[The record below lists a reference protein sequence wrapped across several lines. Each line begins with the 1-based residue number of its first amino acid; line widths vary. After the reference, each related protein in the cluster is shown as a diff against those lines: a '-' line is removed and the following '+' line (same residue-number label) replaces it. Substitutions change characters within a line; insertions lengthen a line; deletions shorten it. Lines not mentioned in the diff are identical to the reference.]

1 MNYIIDNWY
10 IIFALT
16 LATVFVLYL
25 VVKFLNMPSSKQL
38 NKVREWLL
46 LAVTNAEKELGSGTG
61 KLKLR
66 YVYDMFLGKFPWI
79 AKVITFEQFSYLVDD
94 ALDEMRELL
103 ATNKAVAQIVNNE
116 IKKENENEQPV

>member
-1 MNYIIDNWY
+1 MNYIVDNWY
-10 IIFALT
+10 IIFSIIILIALFIY
-16 LATVFVLYL
+16 LAI
-25 VVKFLNMPSSKQL
+25 KFFKMPSNKQL

-103 ATNKAVAQIVNNE
+103 ATNKAIAQIVNNE
-116 IKKENENEQPV
+116 TIKENENE

>member
-1 MNYIIDNWY
+1 MNYIIDNWF
-10 IIFALT
+10 IIFGIIILIVMVIYIA
-16 LATVFVLYL
+16 
-25 VVKFLNMPSSKQL
+25 VKFFKMPSSKQL

-46 LAVTNAEKELGSGTG
+46 LAVTTAEKELGSGTG

-94 ALDEMRELL
+94 ALEEMRELL
-103 ATNKAVAQIVNNE
+103 STNKAIAQIVNNE
-116 IKKENENEQPV
+116 KENKNEQPV

>member
-116 IKKENENEQPV
+116 IKKENENEQSV

>member
-79 AKVITFEQFSYLVDD
+79 AKVITFEQFSCLVDD

-116 IKKENENEQPV
+116 IKKENENEQSV

>member
-79 AKVITFEQFSYLVDD
+79 AKAITFEQFSYLVDD

-116 IKKENENEQPV
+116 IKKTNY

>member
-1 MNYIIDNWY
+1 MNYIIDNWF

-16 LATVFVLYL
+16 LVTIFVLYL

-79 AKVITFEQFSYLVDD
+79 AKAITFEQFSYLVDD

-116 IKKENENEQPV
+116 IKKENENEQSV

>member
-1 MNYIIDNWY
+1 MNYIIDNWF
-10 IIFALT
+10 IILALA
-16 LATVFVLYL
+16 LAIAFIIYL
-25 VVKFLNMPSSKQL
+25 IVKFFKMPSDKQL

-79 AKVITFEQFSYLVDD
+79 AKVISFEQFSYLVDD

-103 ATNKAVAQIVNNE
+103 ATNKAIAKIVS
-116 IKKENENEQPV
+116 NENIKEETKNE

>member
-16 LATVFVLYL
+16 LVTIFVLYL

-79 AKVITFEQFSYLVDD
+79 AKAITFEQFSYLVDD

-116 IKKENENEQPV
+116 IKKENENEQSV